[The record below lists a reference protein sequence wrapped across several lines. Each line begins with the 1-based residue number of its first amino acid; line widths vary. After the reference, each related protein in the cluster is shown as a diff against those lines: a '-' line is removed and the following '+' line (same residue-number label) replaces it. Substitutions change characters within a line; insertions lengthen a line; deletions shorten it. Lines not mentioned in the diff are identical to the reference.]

1 MLQKLIDDA
10 VGTTP
15 KIDWSICIRDDAGH
29 ELASHNPNRSMQTAS
44 VGKLLL
50 LAEVAR
56 QFEAG
61 DLDSTE
67 LLDRDPKL
75 LVADSGI
82 WQYLR
87 VDKLSIHDLCV
98 LIATVSDNIATNVL
112 LKRVG
117 LQRLREL
124 CGALGLIETV
134 LLDYVRDPRGPDD
147 LWTFSTGSAAEL
159 SRFMNQMARKE
170 LISQTV
176 SEQLG
181 RWLATGVDLSMVA
194 SAFGFDPLA
203 HSESDRGSYIRNKT
217 GTDSGITADVGTVGQ
232 DSMWLSY
239 AVIANW
245 EAVDPSLRDTALAA
259 MSSIGEALRNILQND
274 SRSGERHEIGISGP

>member
-1 MLQKLIDDA
+1 MPRRMLQKSIDDA
-10 VGTTP
+10 VSRTP
-15 KIDWSICIRDDAGH
+15 EIDWSICVRDDGDR
-29 ELASHNPNRSMQTAS
+29 ELASHNPNFSMETAS
-44 VGKLLL
+44 IGKLLL

-56 QFEAG
+56 QFETG
-61 DLDSTE
+61 DLDSRE

-87 VDKLSIHDLCV
+87 VNKLSTHDLCV
-98 LIATVSDNIATNVL
+98 LIAAVSDNIATNVL

-117 LQRLREL
+117 FQRLREL
-124 CGALGLIETV
+124 SGALGLIETA
-134 LLDYVRDPRGPDD
+134 LLDYVRDYRGPDD
-147 LWTFSTGSAAEL
+147 LWTFSKGSAAEL
-159 SRFMNQMARKE
+159 SRFMNQIARKE

-181 RWLATGVDLSMVA
+181 RWLSTGVDLSMVA

-203 HSESDRGSYIRNKT
+203 HSEPDRGFYIRNKT
-217 GTDSGITADVGTVGQ
+217 GTDRRITADVGTVGQ
-232 DSMWLSY
+232 GSTWLSY

-245 EAVDPSLRDTALAA
+245 EPGDPSLRDAALAA
-259 MSSIGEALRNILQND
+259 MSSIGKTLRNILQND
-274 SRSGERHEIGISGP
+274 S

>member
-1 MLQKLIDDA
+1 MPSRMLQKSIDDA
-10 VGTTP
+10 VSTTP
-15 KIDWSICIRDDAGH
+15 EIDWSICIRDDADR
-29 ELASHNPNRSMQTAS
+29 ELASHNPNFSMKTAS
-44 VGKLLL
+44 IGKLLL

-56 QFEAG
+56 QFETG

-87 VDKLSIHDLCV
+87 VDKLSTHDLCV

-117 LQRLREL
+117 FQRLREL
-124 CGALGLIETV
+124 SGALGLIETV
-134 LLDYVRDPRGPDD
+134 LLDYVRDYRGPDD

-159 SRFMNQMARKE
+159 SHFMNQIARKE

-181 RWLATGVDLSMVA
+181 RWLSTGVDLSMVA

-203 HSESDRGSYIRNKT
+203 HSESERGFYIRNKT
-217 GTDSGITADVGTVGQ
+217 GTDTRITADVGTVGQ
-232 DSMWLSY
+232 GSTWLSY

-259 MSSIGEALRNILQND
+259 MSSIGKTLRNILQGD
-274 SRSGERHEIGISGP
+274 SR

>member
-1 MLQKLIDDA
+1 
-10 VGTTP
+10 
-15 KIDWSICIRDDAGH
+15 
-29 ELASHNPNRSMQTAS
+29 
-44 VGKLLL
+44 
-50 LAEVAR
+50 
-56 QFEAG
+56 
-61 DLDSTE
+61 
-67 LLDRDPKL
+67 
-75 LVADSGI
+75 
-82 WQYLR
+82 
-87 VDKLSIHDLCV
+87 
-98 LIATVSDNIATNVL
+98 
-112 LKRVG
+112 
-117 LQRLREL
+117 
-124 CGALGLIETV
+124 
-134 LLDYVRDPRGPDD
+134 
-147 LWTFSTGSAAEL
+147 
-159 SRFMNQMARKE
+159 MNQMARKE

>member
-1 MLQKLIDDA
+1 
-10 VGTTP
+10 
-15 KIDWSICIRDDAGH
+15 
-29 ELASHNPNRSMQTAS
+29 MQTAS

-75 LVADSGI
+75 LVADSGL
-82 WQYLR
+82 WQYLTIG
-87 VDKLSIHDLCV
+87 KLSIHDLCV
-98 LIATVSDNIATNVL
+98 LIAAVSDNIATNVL

-117 LQRLREL
+117 FQRLRDL
-124 CGALGLIETV
+124 SGALGLIETV

-147 LWTFSTGSAAEL
+147 AWTFSTGSAAEL
-159 SRFMNQMARKE
+159 SRFMNRMARNE

-176 SEQLG
+176 SEQLD

-194 SAFGFDPLA
+194 SAFGLDPLA
-203 HSESDRGSYIRNKT
+203 HSESDRGLYIRNKT
-217 GTDSGITADVGTVGQ
+217 GTDTGITADVGTVGQ
-232 DSMWLSY
+232 NGKS
-239 AVIANW
+239 
-245 EAVDPSLRDTALAA
+245 
-259 MSSIGEALRNILQND
+259 
-274 SRSGERHEIGISGP
+274 